1 LYGRIVG
8 LRPVEPDDQD
18 FLRELANHPQVR
30 ANVVGWDWPSARP
43 ALSAVQP
50 LSVVLAATGQIVG
63 HTGLGNVDWQNQSA
77 TTRIELMPGLAPK
90 GTGTDAIMTL
100 MAWAFYEV
108 GLRRLH
114 GTCLDFNVASHG
126 AYVRKCG
133 WQIEGRERE
142 AVFRHGRWNDL
153 LHVAILKR
161 EFDTLLDAEEYVG
174 RLTTPMTAPTL
185 APLREPVPAPELASI
200 WQDLASAS

>member
-1 LYGRIVG
+1 
-8 LRPVEPDDQD
+8 
-18 FLRELANHPQVR
+18 
-30 ANVVGWDWPSARP
+30 
-43 ALSAVQP
+43 
-50 LSVVLAATGQIVG
+50 
-63 HTGLGNVDWQNQSA
+63 
-77 TTRIELMPGLAPK
+77 
-90 GTGTDAIMTL
+90 MTL

-108 GLRRLH
+108 GLRRMH
-114 GTCLDFNVASHG
+114 GTILDFDAAGHG

-133 WQIEGRERE
+133 WQIEGRQRE

-174 RLTTPMTAPTL
+174 RLSAPPTAPTL
-185 APLREPVPAPELASI
+185 APLREPVPGPELASI